1 MGKQRKLNTEKEC
14 VTIRFKTL
22 KSGNKSIYLD
32 CYSKGERTYEFL
44 KLYLVP
50 ETSQDAIDANDEVLQ
65 KAETIRKER
74 ELQFATKCTSDDSS
88 TEGMKYAETTP
99 STQTEPV
106 SSFPLVTKS
115 TVLLTDMVR
124 IYGVA
129 YEIKGS
135 RSGYENSKSLVY
147 AIEQYGATNIT
158 LDKVDVDFCTK
169 FVKFLK
175 TNCIGKRGKK
185 ITNATA
191 EALYGTLSAT
201 LSIAVRL
208 NFITTNPVSEMDSK
222 DKVKR
227 EYSQHLILSID
238 DIRRLG
244 NINMPS
250 KRHQVKE
257 AFMFACYTGIK
268 LSELRV
274 LRWKDLTLNQ
284 TRWTMHIEA
293 RNIEVSITN
302 EAMQW
307 LPQRGN
313 AKVGDIVFNDLP
325 CDNAIR
331 YIIIDW
337 MKVANLPE
345 NITFAVSFHTYE
357 HHNAKSRAQ
366 IKEET
371 KGDTRY
377 NRWRKNCISK
387 RAQENAVEVKQVQ
400 NEQSQ
405 PTQSI
410 TTTTPIPSTSKN
422 PSQKSKSPSK
432 PSTKKAKEPQTIDLP
447 IDALDAL
454 FDKK

>member
-50 ETSQDAIDANDEVLQ
+50 ETSQDTIDANDEVLQ

-74 ELQFATKCTSDDSS
+74 ELQFAAKCTSDDSS
-88 TEGMKYAETTP
+88 TEGMEYAETIPAT
-99 STQTEPV
+99 STEP
-106 SSFPLVTKS
+106 SSFSLVTKS

-147 AIEQYGATNIT
+147 AIEQYGAANIT

-185 ITNATA
+185 ITIATA

-208 NFITTNPVSEMDSK
+208 NFITTNPVSAMDSK

-284 TRWTMHIEA
+284 TRWTMHIDA
-293 RNIEVSITN
+293 RNIDVSITN

-313 AKVGDIVFNDLP
+313 AKVGDMVFNDLP

-345 NITFAVSFHTYE
+345 NITFAVSFYTYE

-387 RAQENAVEVKQVQ
+387 RAQENAVEVRQIQ
-400 NEQSQ
+400 NEQSIPKQ
-405 PTQSI
+405 STLPTSSNQV
-410 TTTTPIPSTSKN
+410 TPKKPY
-422 PSQKSKSPSK
+422 KSY
-432 PSTKKAKEPQTIDLP
+432 TKKAKEPQTIDLP

>member
-325 CDNAIR
+325 VIML
-331 YIIIDW
+331 YVI
-337 MKVANLPE
+337 
-345 NITFAVSFHTYE
+345 
-357 HHNAKSRAQ
+357 
-366 IKEET
+366 
-371 KGDTRY
+371 
-377 NRWRKNCISK
+377 
-387 RAQENAVEVKQVQ
+387 
-400 NEQSQ
+400 
-405 PTQSI
+405 
-410 TTTTPIPSTSKN
+410 
-422 PSQKSKSPSK
+422 
-432 PSTKKAKEPQTIDLP
+432 
-447 IDALDAL
+447 
-454 FDKK
+454 

>member
-1 MGKQRKLNTEKEC
+1 MGNQKQTSAEKEC
-14 VTIRFKTL
+14 VTIRFKDL

-32 CYSKGERTYEFL
+32 CYSKGKRTYEFL

-50 ETSQDAIDANDEVLQ
+50 ETSQDAIDANDEVLR
-65 KAETIRKER
+65 KAEMIRTER
-74 ELQFATKCTSDDSS
+74 ELLFSGKSAPDSTSNDGIKCI
-88 TEGMKYAETTP
+88 ETTP
-99 STQTEPV
+99 SVPSDPI

-115 TVLLTDMVR
+115 TILLTDMVR

-135 RSGYENSKSLVY
+135 RTGYENSRSLIY
-147 AIEQYGATNIT
+147 AIEQYGAANTT
-158 LDKVDVDFCTK
+158 LDNVDVDFCTK

-238 DIRRLG
+238 DVRRLG
-244 NINMPS
+244 GINMPS

-274 LRWKDLTLNQ
+274 LRWKDLTLQQ
-284 TRWTMHIEA
+284 TRWTMHIDA
-293 RNIEVSITN
+293 RNIDVSITN

-307 LPQRGN
+307 LPHRGN

-345 NITFAVSFHTYE
+345 NITFAVSFYTYE

-371 KGDTRY
+371 KGETRY
-377 NRWRKNCISK
+377 TRWRKNCISK
-387 RAQENAVEVKQVQ
+387 RAQENAVEVRQVQ
-400 NEQSQ
+400 EEQSQ

-410 TTTTPIPSTSKN
+410 PSTVPIPSIQKK
-422 PSQKSKSPSK
+422 PSSKSKSPSK
-432 PSTKKAKEPQTIDLP
+432 SSTKKAKEPQTIDLP